1 MTESELKTAIFQSL
15 SGIAWLPKHDLDE
28 SDLAEIA
35 EDVATDLMGLDL
47 LVTDYELERREAVQ

>member
-1 MTESELKTAIFQSL
+1 L